1 MQDMMPSRG
10 DRSIRNIPVPASH
23 HRRVS
28 PTGHHVPEEEEEFV
42 HTPKK
47 PMRPKRTR
55 GILIWVGAVVV
66 LCVVAAVLLS
76 TVFEGAT
83 ITVYPKTASIT
94 PTGPI
99 IAQPNAAD
107 GELGYQILPVTK
119 SASTTV
125 TASGSQHVSKQA
137 SGLITIYN
145 AFGTASQ
152 RLIANTRFEAPDGKI
167 YRIHDSVVVP
177 GAIKKPDG
185 TLTPGSVTATV
196 FADSPGPEYN
206 RSDTVQLTIPGFKKD
221 PRYTKFSA
229 QSQGPISGGFV
240 GDQAAVSPTDL
251 AKAQTDLNQQL
262 TAALQSNL
270 VQSVPPEYAGI
281 NNSVS
286 ITFSDVVQTPGS
298 GNTVTLSQSAT
309 ANVAI
314 VRVTDLAAA
323 LAKMDVSGYAGEP
336 VNFSTTGGS
345 VLVGIA
351 SSTGKT
357 VSGPLPLLIQGT
369 PVLVW
374 QFDPTALKQALLGKE
389 KAAFESVI
397 KTFQPAIT
405 KAEASVRPFWKSSF
419 PSNPDKLT
427 ITVKEK

>member
-1 MQDMMPSRG
+1 
-10 DRSIRNIPVPASH
+10 
-23 HRRVS
+23 
-28 PTGHHVPEEEEEFV
+28 
-42 HTPKK
+42 
-47 PMRPKRTR
+47 
-55 GILIWVGAVVV
+55 
-66 LCVVAAVLLS
+66 
-76 TVFEGAT
+76 
-83 ITVYPKTASIT
+83 
-94 PTGPI
+94 
-99 IAQPNAAD
+99 
-107 GELGYQILPVTK
+107 
-119 SASTTV
+119 
-125 TASGSQHVSKQA
+125 
-137 SGLITIYN
+137 
-145 AFGTASQ
+145 
-152 RLIANTRFEAPDGKI
+152 
-167 YRIHDSVVVP
+167 
-177 GAIKKPDG
+177 
-185 TLTPGSVTATV
+185 V

-206 RSDTVQLTIPGFKKD
+206 RSDTVQLTIPGCKKD